1 MSKTYQLH
9 VDTSTTSA
17 NTVYKYDNNPFN
29 CSVLLGQTHRRLKS
43 VTLKSAEIPIGYYN
57 VRSPYNVFAY
67 TTVEDGPLTVTLT
80 PGNYTSASIISSIN
94 AGVGGTPLALNSG
107 TNKVTYTNL
116 LKTTTISAPPR
127 SLASFLG
134 FTDQQFGTTIL
145 ATNSY
150 NVNFDNYICIY
161 IENLRAS
168 SLEPN
173 VPITFKIPITVSN
186 TNIQTFSEGNQWAQ
200 RIEIYDPNIRLDRLN
215 IRVLDRFG
223 GLLNNNGIDWTFT
236 IEVEADT

>member
-1 MSKTYQLH
+1 MSKTYQIH
-9 VDTSTTSA
+9 VDTSSTVS

-29 CSVLLGQTHRRLKS
+29 CTVLLGQTHRRIKS
-43 VTLKSAEIPIGYYN
+43 VSLKSAEIPIGYYN
-57 VRSPYNVFAY
+57 VRAPYNVFTY
-67 TTVEDGPLTVTLT
+67 TTVDGTSSVTLT
-80 PGNYTSASIISSIN
+80 PGNYTSASILSSIN
-94 AGVGGTPLALNSG
+94 AGIGGTPLALNSG

-116 LKTTTISAPPR
+116 AKTTTISAPPR

-134 FTDQQFGTTIL
+134 FTDQQSGTTIL

-173 VPITFKIPITVSN
+173 VPISFKVPVTVSN
-186 TNIQTFSEGNQWAQ
+186 TNIQNYAEGNAWAQ
-200 RIEIYDPNIRLDRLN
+200 KLEIYDPNIRIDRLN
-215 IRVLDRFG
+215 IKMLDRFG
-223 GLLNNNGIDWTFT
+223 ALLDNNGIDWTFSLE
-236 IEVEADT
+236 IEADT

>member
-1 MSKTYQLH
+1 MSKTYQIH
-9 VDTSTTSA
+9 VDTSSTSS

-29 CSVLLGQTHRRLKS
+29 CSVLLGQTHRRIRS
-43 VTLKSAEIPIGYYN
+43 VSLKSAEIPLGYYN
-57 VRSPYNVFAY
+57 VRAPYNIFTY
-67 TTVEDGPLTVTLT
+67 TTVDGTTNITLT
-80 PGNYTSASIISSIN
+80 PGNYTSSSILSSIN
-94 AGVGGTPLALNSG
+94 AGIGGSPLALNSG

-116 LKTTTISAPPR
+116 SKTTTISAPPR

-134 FTDQQFGTTIL
+134 FTDQQSGTTIL

-150 NVNFDNYICIY
+150 NVSFDNYLCIY

-186 TNIQTFSEGNQWAQ
+186 TNIQTYSAGNQWEQ
-200 RIEIYDPNIRLDRLN
+200 KIEIYDPNIRIDRLN

-223 GLLNNNGIDWTFT
+223 GLLNNNGIDWTFSLE
-236 IEVEADT
+236 IEADT

>member
-1 MSKTYQLH
+1 MSKTYQIH
-9 VDTSTTSA
+9 VDTSTTSS

-29 CSVLLGQTHRRLKS
+29 CSVLLGQTHRRLRS
-43 VTLKSAEIPIGYYN
+43 VTLKSAEIPLGYYN
-57 VRSPYNVFAY
+57 IRAPYNVFTY
-67 TTVEDGPLTVTLT
+67 TTSDGTSNITLT
-80 PGNYTSASIISSIN
+80 PGNYTSSSILSSIN
-94 AGVGGTPLALNSG
+94 AGIGGTPLALNSG

-116 LKTTTISAPPR
+116 SKTTTISAPPR

-134 FTDQQFGTTIL
+134 FTDQQVGTTIL

-150 NVNFDNYICIY
+150 NVSFDNYICIY

-186 TNIQTFSEGNQWAQ
+186 
-200 RIEIYDPNIRLDRLN
+200 
-215 IRVLDRFG
+215 VFG
-223 GLLNNNGIDWTFT
+223 RQPVGAED
-236 IEVEADT
+236 